1 MTKAEICQI
10 LLKIPL
16 FEGIREKDIREKPE
30 EVYLSSSDTYEI
42 KRGIIVVYEGNAE
55 IFKKE
60 AFLKTVKAPEL
71 LGLATLFESKE
82 NYISTIVAK
91 SDTKLLVLSEKNI
104 DSLINTNPEFS
115 KRLIILLSEKLRYL
129 NQRIDFYTSSS
140 AEGKLMEFLEARA
153 GDKGY
158 VEISMSRLSEI
169 LGIGRASLY
178 RAVLSLEEKGYAE
191 KQGKKIFLNK

>member
-1 MTKAEICQI
+1 MTKAEICQV
-10 LLKIPL
+10 LLGIPL
-16 FEGIREKDIREKPE
+16 FEGIKEKDITEMPE
-30 EVYLSSSDTYEI
+30 EVFLSSSDTYEI
-42 KRGIIVVYEGNAE
+42 KRGIVVVYEGKAE

-60 AFLKTVKAPEL
+60 AFLKSVKAPEL
-71 LGLATLFESKE
+71 LGLATLFENEE

-91 SDTKLLVLSEKNI
+91 SDTKLLVLSENSI
-104 DSLINTNPEFS
+104 NSLIMSNPEFS
-115 KRLIILLSEKLRYL
+115 KRLILLLSEKLRYL

-140 AEGKLMEFLEARA
+140 AEGKLRQYLVARA

-178 RAVLSLEEKGYAE
+178 RALLSLEEKGYAK